1 MLRIPLLSS
10 LLVLVTFS
18 SLSLAETINYEGSS
32 TVGKFITDAAEVYP
46 NAKFKLNTV
55 PESAGGEQCA
65 MRQKCD
71 MGGVAREVNS
81 RFLESGVVK
90 TLIAKDAIAAIVNAH
105 NPVTALSTEQLRA
118 IFTGEITNWSEV
130 GGDDL
135 PIKAFVVKEASAT
148 RQVFADAVL
157 NGASYNGVEVITPD
171 AKMLTIVGR
180 DPSAIGQLSFAFL
193 GGRDEVKAL
202 EVDGHL
208 ASVENPDYH
217 ITRPL
222 YITTHGE
229 PTGSVKAFL
238 DWTLSPEGQ
247 SIVKKRFVGVK

>member
-10 LLVLVTFS
+10 LLVFASFS
-18 SLSLAETINYEGSS
+18 ALSFAETISYEGSS

-46 NAKFKLNTV
+46 NVKFKLNTV

-71 MGGVAREVNS
+71 MGGVAREVNN
-81 RFLESGVVK
+81 RFLENGVVK
-90 TLIAKDAIAAIVNAH
+90 TLIAKDAIAAIVNAE
-105 NPVTALSTEQLRA
+105 NPVNGLSTEQLRA
-118 IFTGEITNWSEV
+118 IFTGEISNWSEV
-130 GGDDL
+130 GGANL

-157 NGASYNGVEVITPD
+157 GGASYNGVEVITPD
-171 AKMLTIVGR
+171 AKMLSIVGR

-193 GGRDEVKAL
+193 GGHSEVKAL
-202 EVDGHL
+202 QVDEQL
-208 ASVENPDYH
+208 ASVDNSEYP

-222 YITTHGE
+222 YITTYGE
-229 PTGSVKAFL
+229 PSGKTKAFL

-247 SIVKKRFVGVK
+247 NIVKKRFVGVK